1 MIGEV
6 GLSYYHVHTH
16 VTTAPTETVR
26 AVVSAIADGKFKPL
40 ISRIRGGDK
49 EAKALLPSVT
59 WSGTFDP
66 RTDKGLQKYS
76 GLICLDYDKLPTPEA
91 VDHVKSVLASCP
103 HTVAAF
109 VSPSG
114 NGVKAV
120 MAVAGGA
127 DKHKVNFCSLSEYAD
142 RLTGYPSDRQCVNL
156 SRICYLSW
164 DEDVYYNPDAAAY
177 TKSAEDV
184 LAAVVR
190 LLKKQRTCD
199 YIAKEWGYA
208 TRHIQRVQNE
218 AITKGLYSPPP
229 PRSAT
234 SFADN
239 LTLTARADKYATEDG
254 GDFVEGNRHNW
265 AFRFAGAC
273 NRLGVPRSE
282 SEAYLAAKSGW
293 YPFDADIE
301 RIYNDT
307 YGKEAHRHGEHA
319 PRPTRTNSYSLDTK
333 TIRPMQAKTTEVMRI
348 SHGLQERIDTIE
360 AVESHAMDHL
370 KPNRR
375 GYSQDGERIIRF
387 WRVTDEKK
395 GTVGLLHATLMDWL
409 ASHGFAR
416 IASREGGGHLLVRV
430 GDGCKVTEVTVP
442 EIKGFIL
449 SWLDNQG
456 TFEDGVTPDDLRE
469 IFVKGDKTYL
479 SDSKLEWLPCLTRP
493 FAKDTRNAAYLFYAN
508 TVVKVTANG
517 AVLVPW
523 EDFNLL
529 VWDKWILPREY
540 ALEDAEM
547 SVFGRFIEAMQG
559 EGGSDNKPRSF
570 ALQTAIGYVLHGW
583 KDPSLPKAVVITDEL
598 MPEDQGQTNGGTG
611 KTLVT
616 TAIGK
621 MRTMLTLSKQEQLKI
636 STGKDFALQR
646 MTASVRVIN
655 LNDLPQD
662 FNFVNI
668 FDMLTE
674 GTVVERKQRDSYYIP
689 YEDSPKFIITS
700 NFTVA
705 DSGTSVSRRK
715 CEYQAYP
722 HYTPEYGPAD
732 EFGQLFFDDW
742 SEAEWQAFDAYMI
755 ECVRLFL
762 ENGLVSGQNAAMK
775 ERKLAQQTN
784 QAFAD
789 YVEPLVINPSDSE
802 GQEYDR
808 RALYQGFI
816 TSAIECTDVTQNLF
830 NRWLSVFCAVKGCV
844 LRTRRDTDG
853 IYWVRFVTAPK
864 RE

>member
-1 MIGEV
+1 MIGEI
-6 GLSYYHVHTH
+6 GLSYYQVHTH

-26 AVVSAIADGKFKPL
+26 AVVSAIADGKFKSL
-40 ISRIRGGDK
+40 IDRVRGGDK
-49 EAKALLPSVT
+49 EAKAKLPAVT

-66 RTDKGLQKYS
+66 RTDKGLLRYS

-91 VDHVKSVLASCP
+91 VDRVKSALASSP

-120 MAVAGGA
+120 MAVAG
-127 DKHKVNFCSLSEYAD
+127 DHSKHTVNFCTLSEYAD

-156 SRICYLSW
+156 SRICYLSF
-164 DEDVYYNPDAAAY
+164 DEDVYYNPDATPY
-177 TKSAEDV
+177 TKSSEDV

-208 TRHIQRVQNE
+208 TRHIQRVQSE
-218 AITKGLYSPPP
+218 AIAQGLYSPPP
-229 PRSAT
+229 PRPTT

-254 GDFVEGNRHNW
+254 GEFVEGNRHNW
-265 AFRFAGAC
+265 VWRFAGAC
-273 NRLGVPRSE
+273 NRLGVPSSDCRGWLYGSGRWFDDRE
-282 SEAYLAAKSGW
+282 CEAIL
-293 YPFDADIE
+293 
-301 RIYNDT
+301 RDT
-307 YGKEAHRHGEHA
+307 YGKESHRHGEHA
-319 PRPTRTNSYSLDTK
+319 PRQTRTNSYSLETK
-333 TIRPMQAKTTEVMRI
+333 TIRPMQTKTMEVMRV
-348 SHGLQERIDTIE
+348 SQGLQDRIDAIE

-375 GYSQDGERIIRF
+375 GYSVDGERIIRF

-416 IASREGGGHLLVRV
+416 IASGEGGGHLLVRV
-430 GDGCKVTEVTVP
+430 NDGCKVTEVTVP
-442 EIKGFIL
+442 EIKAFIL
-449 SWLDNQG
+449 DWLDRQG
-456 TFEDGVTPDDLRE
+456 AFEDGVTGDDLRE

-479 SDSKLEWLPCLTRP
+479 SDSKLEWLPRLTRP
-493 FAKDTRNAAYLFYAN
+493 FAKDTRNAAYLFYTN

-523 EDFNLL
+523 TDFNLL

-540 ALEDAEM
+540 ALEATER
-547 SVFGRFIEAMQG
+547 SVFGRFVEAMQG
-559 EGGSDNKPRSF
+559 EGGSESKPRSF

-583 KDPSLPKAVVITDEL
+583 KDPSLPKAVVITDEQ

-646 MTASVRVIN
+646 MTASIRVIN

-689 YEDSPKFIITS
+689 YEDSPKFIITT

-742 SEAEWQAFDAYMI
+742 DDSEWLAFDAYMI

-789 YVEPLVINPSDSE
+789 YVEPLVI
-802 GQEYDR
+802 
-808 RALYQGFI
+808 
-816 TSAIECTDVTQNLF
+816 
-830 NRWLSVFCAVKGCV
+830 KGI
-844 LRTRRDTDG
+844 R
-853 IYWVRFVTAPK
+853 
-864 RE
+864 

>member
-1 MIGEV
+1 MIADV
-6 GLSYYHVHTH
+6 GLSYYETH
-16 VTTAPTETVR
+16 LQAATAPTHTVR
-26 AVVSAIADGKFKPL
+26 AVVSAIADGTHSEL
-40 ISRIRGGDK
+40 VQRVRDGDK
-49 EAKALLPSVT
+49 GAKAKLPAVT

-66 RTDKGLQKYS
+66 RTDNGLLKYS
-76 GLICLDYDKLPTPEA
+76 SLVCLDYDKLPTPEE
-91 VDHVKSVLASCP
+91 VDRVKSILCGLSCA
-103 HTVAAF
+103 VAVF

-120 MAVAGGA
+120 VLVKDGPE
-127 DKHKVNFCSLSEYAD
+127 KHVVNFCSLCEYTD
-142 RLTGYPSDRQCVNL
+142 RLTGYEADRKCVNL

-164 DEDVYYNPDAAAY
+164 DEDTYYNPDATAY

-190 LLKKQRTCD
+190 LLKMPRTCD
-199 YIAKEWGYA
+199 YIAKWWNYT
-208 TRHIQRVQNE
+208 TRHIQRIQNE
-218 AITKGLYSPPP
+218 AIAQGLYSPPP
-229 PRSAT
+229 PRQTT

-239 LTLTARADKYATEDG
+239 MTLTARAEKYATEDG
-254 GDFVEGNRHNW
+254 GEFVEGNRHNW

-293 YPFDADIE
+293 YQFDADIE
-301 RIYNDT
+301 RVYNDT
-307 YGKEAHRHGEHA
+307 YGKESHRHGEHA
-319 PRPTRTNSYSLDTK
+319 PRQTRTNSYSLDTK
-333 TIRPMQAKTTEVMRI
+333 TIRPMQTKTMEVMRV

-360 AVESHAMDHL
+360 AVESHAMDHI
-370 KPNRR
+370 KTNRM
-375 GYSQDGERIIRF
+375 GHGERIIRF

-395 GTVGLLHATLMDWL
+395 GTIGLLHATLMDWL

-416 IASREGGGHLLVRV
+416 IASGEGGGHLLVRV
-430 GDGCKVTEVTVP
+430 DDGCKVTEVTVP
-442 EIKGFIL
+442 EIKAFIL
-449 SWLDNQG
+449 DWLDNQG

-479 SDSKLEWLPCLTRP
+479 SDSKLEWLPRLTRP
-493 FAKDTRNAAYLFYAN
+493 FAKDTRNAAYLFYTN

-523 EDFNLL
+523 TDFNLL
-529 VWDKWILPREY
+529 VWDKWILPRDY
-540 ALEDAEM
+540 AIEDVER
-547 SVFGRFIEAMQG
+547 SVFGRFVEAMQG
-559 EGGSDNKPRSF
+559 EGGSDSKPRSF

-583 KDPSLPKAVVITDEL
+583 KDPSLPKAVVITDEQ

-689 YEDSPKFIITS
+689 YEDSPKFIITT

-742 SEAEWQAFDAYMI
+742 DDSEWLAFDAYMI

-789 YVEPLVINPSDSE
+789 YVEPLAINPSDGE

-816 TSAIECTDVTQNLF
+816 ESAIECTDVTQNLF

-844 LRTRRDTDG
+844 LRTRREKDG
-853 IYWVRFVTAPK
+853 TYWVRFVMAPK